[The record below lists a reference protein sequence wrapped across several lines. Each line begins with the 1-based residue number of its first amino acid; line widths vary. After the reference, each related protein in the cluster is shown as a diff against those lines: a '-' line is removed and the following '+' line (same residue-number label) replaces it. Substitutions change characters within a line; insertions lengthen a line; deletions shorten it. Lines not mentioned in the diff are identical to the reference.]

1 MTIRKTL
8 FLPLALVFAV
18 ASLSAFQAKP
28 ADLTGT
34 WSGTLTR
41 DGGNPGPAHIIL
53 TQKGTDLTGSVGP
66 NAEQRQQITKG
77 TVTIVKNVTSAVFES
92 QMTNGQL
99 WKFDLKLSE
108 GRLKG
113 PVAVTTADGQSL
125 TGTIDVGREK
135 AK

>member
-8 FLPLALVFAV
+8 VLPLALVCAV

-34 WSGTLTR
+34 WTGTLTR
-41 DGGNPGPAHIIL
+41 DGGNPGPAHIVL

-66 NAEQRQQITKG
+66 DAQQRQQITKG
-77 TVTIVKNVTSAVFES
+77 TVTVVKNVTSAAFES
-92 QMTNGQL
+92 TMTNGQV
-99 WKFDLKLSE
+99 WKFDLKLTE

-113 PVAVTTADGQSL
+113 PVTVTRDGQSL